1 MIILGA
7 KIGIYILIAAFMLVL
22 IRLIKGPSIPD
33 RVIALDLLAFISLGI
48 VLMVMIITGKTQYLD
63 IVIVLSLVL
72 FIASVAIA
80 KYLTKG
86 G

>member
-1 MIILGA
+1 M
-7 KIGIYILIAAFMLVL
+7 YIMIAAFILVL
-22 IRLIKGPSIPD
+22 VRLIKGPSIPD

-48 VLMVMIITGKTQYLD
+48 ILMIMIITGKKEYMD
-63 IVIVLSLVL
+63 VVIVLSLVL

>member
-7 KIGIYILIAAFMLVL
+7 KIGIYILIGAFILVL

-48 VLMVMIITGKTQYLD
+48 ILMIMVITGKTQYLD
-63 IVIVLSLVL
+63 VIIVLSLVL

>member
-1 MIILGA
+1 MIVLGA
-7 KIGIYILIAAFMLVL
+7 KIGIYILIASFILVL

-48 VLMVMIITGKTQYLD
+48 ILMVMVITDKKQYLD

>member
-7 KIGIYILIAAFMLVL
+7 KIGIYILIGAFILVL
-22 IRLIKGPSIPD
+22 IRLIKGPTIPD

-48 VLMVMIITGKTQYLD
+48 ILMIMVMTGKTQYLD
-63 IVIVLSLVL
+63 VIIVLSLVL